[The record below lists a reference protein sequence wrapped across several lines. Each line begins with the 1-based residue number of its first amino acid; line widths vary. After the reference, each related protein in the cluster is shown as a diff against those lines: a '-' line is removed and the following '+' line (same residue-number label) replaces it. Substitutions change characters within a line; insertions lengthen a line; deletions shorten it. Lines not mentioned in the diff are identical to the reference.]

1 VPSPESLSRAEIDLV
16 SAERLTFFSDA
27 VVAIAITL
35 LALDLPVPIGDTDK
49 AALHDMASHRDE
61 YLAFLISFLVIG
73 NYWFGHHR
81 MFAGITRL
89 GGRVAGWN
97 MLWLLMIVL
106 SPFVTKVLT
115 RDGAFELRFSMYA
128 GVQAIAA
135 LTFLMMQH
143 EIARHRLRGG
153 IPAPAHE
160 LRMTYVRL
168 GALAGGFLVSIPV
181 ALVTHWAYLCWIVFP
196 FGARALTRRLERRH
210 PPATPPE
217 PDSA

>member
-1 VPSPESLSRAEIDLV
+1 VPSPEPLPRAEIDLV

-35 LALDLPVPIGDTDK
+35 LALDLPVPDAPTNAGL
-49 AALHDMASHRDE
+49 LHQLRDHRNE
-61 YLAFLISFLVIG
+61 YVAFLISFLVIG

-81 MFAGITRL
+81 MFGGITRL

-115 RDGAFELRFSMYA
+115 RDGAFALRFTMYA

-135 LTFLMMQH
+135 LTFLMMQR
-143 EIARHRLRGG
+143 EIAQHRLRGG
-153 IPAPAHE
+153 TPAPAHE

-168 GALAGGFLVSIPV
+168 GALAGGFLVSIPI
-181 ALVTHWAYLCWIVFP
+181 AFVTNWAYLCWIVFP
-196 FGARALTRRLERRH
+196 FGARGVTRRLERRR